1 MKRKLLLTPILFS
14 ILIFNIH
21 GFEIEGLQERI
32 GMIIIKETAKN
43 DDLYTKL
50 ITIAYIEDYISLKDS
65 NIHSNYLNEMI
76 EVLEFLYLDA
86 IENHRDVFKFTYLRL
101 RVTELLGKIGT
112 EEAKNVILLILQNDN
127 EEMVL
132 VYALGSLKRTVKN
145 DNGETIANIV
155 NCFNRNKYI
164 NGLLN
169 PDIALT
175 VIDTLGKIARES
187 KIILD
192 PDAMGVLSFIS
203 LEAQYEREVRKKAM
217 EEYEYWLNIINNK

>member
-1 MKRKLLLTPILFS
+1 
-14 ILIFNIH
+14 
-21 GFEIEGLQERI
+21 
-32 GMIIIKETAKN
+32 
-43 DDLYTKL
+43 
-50 ITIAYIEDYISLKDS
+50 
-65 NIHSNYLNEMI
+65 
-76 EVLEFLYLDA
+76 
-86 IENHRDVFKFTYLRL
+86 
-101 RVTELLGKIGT
+101 
-112 EEAKNVILLILQNDN
+112 
-127 EEMVL
+127 MVL

-164 NGLLN
+164 DGSLN